1 MPVVKDAEEVVF
13 PLERPALH
21 GILRVFDP
29 SPVGVSKQ
37 SVLVVFVVCE
47 LLVQSVVDVS

>member
-1 MPVVKDAEEVVF
+1 MPAVKDAEEVAF

-21 GILRVFDP
+21 DMLGVFDP
-29 SPVGVSKQ
+29 PPVGVSKQ